1 MLQQPDFKASAGWLN
16 NFFTRHNISY
26 KKCIGEA
33 GLDDKDAAAKY
44 SDDLVALEPSEPT
57 DESEQGQ
64 PDIRADPISKQKAI
78 EALNTVKKYFMN
90 STDDCNEINSIF
102 KLIASVQSKES
113 TKQSKITS
121 FFCLSNKFFLLFV
134 FYSVCVNFFVLS

>member
-1 MLQQPDFKASAGWLN
+1 MLTKTFESLLKQNYFKL
-16 NFFTRHNISY
+16 
-26 KKCIGEA
+26 
-33 GLDDKDAAAKY
+33 
-44 SDDLVALEPSEPT
+44 P
-57 DESEQGQ
+57 
-64 PDIRADPISKQKAI
+64 KAI